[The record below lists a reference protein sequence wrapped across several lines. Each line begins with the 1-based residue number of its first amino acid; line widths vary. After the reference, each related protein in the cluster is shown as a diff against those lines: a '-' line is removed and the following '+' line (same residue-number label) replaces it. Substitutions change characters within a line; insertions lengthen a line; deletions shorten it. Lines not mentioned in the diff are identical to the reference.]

1 MYTYK
6 FRLFF
11 DEVEDFVRDYE
22 LLSEQTFLDFHDII
36 VRSIDGL
43 DGRELAS
50 FYVCDSNWGK
60 LKEITLLDMDD
71 RDDDFDQPEIPKTT
85 MEEAIL
91 SDLIDDPHQRLIY
104 EYDFLNLK
112 TFFIELLKSSESND
126 GQIYP
131 RCTAATG
138 ELPKQINISQ
148 KDVFDF
154 SDLKDDDYDDM
165 SDEEEDFY
173 SEEDLESLSD
183 DIEF

>member
-22 LLSEQTFLDFHDII
+22 LLADQTFLDFHDII
-36 VRSIDGL
+36 IQSIGGL

-50 FYVCDSNWGK
+50 FYICDSKWSK
-60 LKEITLLDMDD
+60 IKEITLLDMDD
-71 RDDDFDQPEIPKTT
+71 AEEEENHRQIPKIT
-85 MEEAIL
+85 MEEAVL

-112 TFFIELLKSSESND
+112 TFFIELLKFSEANNNSV
-126 GQIYP
+126 YP
-131 RCTAATG
+131 RCTASTG
-138 ELPKQINISQ
+138 EMPNQENLSR
-148 KDVFDF
+148 KDGFDF
-154 SDLKDDDYDDM
+154 SDLTDEGDDEGENEDY
-165 SDEEEDFY
+165 Y
-173 SEEDLESLSD
+173 SEEDLESLND